1 MPHAILTVY
10 LSFSSA
16 VKIARVIVLAK
27 DRISTFSG
35 VKDSSSNLEQIV
47 HACDSGVTIF
57 LGTNAILLASL
68 ALGFDSFIMTP
79 LNLYPEMSQAI
90 KEWTKDGN
98 LQAALQLQKELNVKI
113 GEITSKG
120 EFTAAMKAKF
130 NQIGNGFSVGGVRAP
145 LNDVHFWVRWKGLL
159 FNNQ

>member
-1 MPHAILTVY
+1 M
-10 LSFSSA
+10 
-16 VKIARVIVLAK
+16 KIARVITLAK
-27 DRISTFSG
+27 AQIPTFSG

-47 HACDSGVTIF
+47 HAIDSGVTIF

-90 KEWTKDGN
+90 KEWTKEGN
-98 LQAALQLQKELNVKI
+98 LTAALQLQKELNVKI
-113 GEITSKG
+113 RGITNKG

-130 NQIGNGFSVGGVRAP
+130 NQIVKEFSVGGVRAP
-145 LNDVHFWVRWKGLL
+145 LKDVF
-159 FNNQ
+159 FIE